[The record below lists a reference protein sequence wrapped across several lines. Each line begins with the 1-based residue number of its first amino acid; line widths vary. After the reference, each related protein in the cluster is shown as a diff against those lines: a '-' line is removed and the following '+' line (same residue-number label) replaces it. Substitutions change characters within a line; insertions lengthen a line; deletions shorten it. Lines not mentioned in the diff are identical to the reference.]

1 MGPKGIGLALA
12 KPAGLGPLLVH
23 ELEVFLPGLS
33 FPLDVS
39 GGVNR
44 FRHRRGELRRFRIG
58 GSWDDIA
65 RFCAPKLVDLIA
77 SGTPRVRI
85 EEGPETT
92 LGVELAGLDD
102 THAPV
107 VLAFEIG
114 VRITDDDVEIVAW
127 DARGANLASP
137 APRLASEAVAR
148 ILGPSFERRGSS
160 FGLSK
165 LATRVSARLLPEAGA
180 RTPRVPVVGPSGIT
194 LDTRGFEITF
204 REGRGFVGGERAL
217 RAAEDARLA
226 EAADTAFAES
236 DFATAREELLSALS
250 KAPRHPGLSG
260 RLIALDALAEGR
272 VEVALATLRDAERE
286 GLALRL
292 GDLPTSL
299 RARAGDVGGALG
311 RAIRDAERE
320 PRATLRAALRLRAG
334 ELDPDPLT
342 ALHQLD
348 EATSD
353 APERAFVRRARL
365 LRALDA
371 GRFDEAEADTGFLEA
386 LAREPRDKC
395 RALVDVGNAYV
406 SRGLRERART
416 PFEHALK
423 YVPDDPEA
431 LAGLGAA
438 LVAAGLGARGA
449 ALLTRAIDVATS
461 PEVAAKASLA
471 LARVLE
477 DPLGDHPAAAARA
490 REIPSGLPESA
501 EARLLEGR
509 VRAAVGDLEGAKLA
523 LARLREE
530 TLGRDHVPLL
540 VAAAR
545 LEQNVLCDKVAAL
558 RSVRRAEAL
567 APLDRA
573 LLELERELGT
583 PQAERVHHVPA
594 PPSSSSLLGRSAVQP
609 LDSDVGRESSRG
621 FADRPSTARRAIDS
635 VLEPSE
641 AERGAAPSDPD
652 LLEARI
658 EGLTEKLRAD
668 PTRDEVVDELV
679 DVLSRLGRGLELL
692 ALLSARLED
701 APPERRAT
709 LVVHQRVV
717 LEKLESEA
725 KAAGRLEEAS
735 LFAMSRDAL
744 AYS

>member
-12 KPAGLGPLLVH
+12 KPAGLGPLTVH

-44 FRHRRGELRRFRIG
+44 FRHRRGELRRFRFG
-58 GSWDDIA
+58 GNWDELA
-65 RFCAPKLVDLIA
+65 RYCAPKLVDLVA
-77 SGTPRVRI
+77 PGTPLVRI

-92 LGVELAGLDD
+92 VGVEVTCLDD
-102 THAPV
+102 TRAPV
-107 VLAFEIG
+107 VLAFELAL
-114 VRITDDDVEIVAW
+114 RITDDDVELFVW
-127 DARGANLASP
+127 DARGANLVAPAS
-137 APRLASEAVAR
+137 RLASEAVAR
-148 ILGPSFERRGSS
+148 VLGASFERRGSA
-160 FGLSK
+160 FALSK
-165 LATRVSARLLPEAGA
+165 LATRVSARLMPEAGA
-180 RTPRVPVVGPSGIT
+180 RTPRVPVVGPSGMT
-194 LDTRGFEITF
+194 LDARGFEITF

-226 EAADTAFAES
+226 EPADTAFAES
-236 DFATAREELLSALS
+236 DFASAREELLAALAR
-250 KAPRHPGLSG
+250 APRHPGLSG
-260 RLIALDALAEGR
+260 RLIGLDALAEGR
-272 VEVALATLRDAERE
+272 VEVALSTLRDAERD
-286 GLALRL
+286 GAACRL
-292 GDLPTSL
+292 GDVPTSL
-299 RARAGDVGGALG
+299 RARAGDTSGALG

-348 EATSD
+348 EATTD

-371 GRFDEAEADTGFLEA
+371 GRFEEAEADTGFLEA
-386 LAREPRDKC
+386 LASEPRDKC

-406 SRGLRERART
+406 ARGLRERARS
-416 PFEHALK
+416 PFEHALR

-431 LAGLGAA
+431 LAGLGAS

-449 ALLTRAIDVATS
+449 ALLTRAIDVARS

-490 REIPSGLPESA
+490 REIPSGLPESP
-501 EARLLEGR
+501 EARLLEAR

-523 LARLREE
+523 LGRLREE
-530 TLGRDHVPLL
+530 TLAREHVPLL

-545 LEQNVLCDKVAAL
+545 LEQDILGDRVGAL
-558 RSVRRAEAL
+558 RSVRRAEGL

-573 LLELERELGT
+573 LLELERELST
-583 PQAERVHHVPA
+583 PLVERERSMPTSLGKREASAVPHPSLPA
-594 PPSSSSLLGRSAVQP
+594 SSSVALPPDSYEDERSFATPAGPSP
-609 LDSDVGRESSRG
+609 LPGPPAIEPDV
-621 FADRPSTARRAIDS
+621 
-635 VLEPSE
+635 
-641 AERGAAPSDPD
+641 PSDPD

-668 PTRDEVVDELV
+668 PTRDDVVDELV

-709 LVVHQRVV
+709 LIVHQRDV
-717 LEKLESEA
+717 LAKLEAEA

-735 LFAMSRDAL
+735 LFAMSREAL
-744 AYS
+744 DYV